1 MIASTPLG
9 AGAATGGGRTPAGSH
24 PLVIVAALA
33 ALAAAIALQVVRDRQ
48 YPLDRRDTERMLYV
62 GSGEALKRIWL
73 EFDALGA
80 DTYWIRAI
88 QHYGGDR
95 LGAVSQ
101 HQYELLF
108 PLLDIA
114 TTLDPYFNIAYRF
127 GAIFLSEGY
136 PGGPGRPDQAVA
148 LLRKGIAA
156 QPGKWQYYHDIAF
169 VYYWQLRDFTA
180 AAHWFQRA
188 AAQPNAPNWLQPVAA
203 AMLAR
208 GGDRTSARFLWRQL
222 LNSEQVWMRR
232 NAERA
237 MLQLDALD
245 AIDALESVVRRH
257 TPQGRPYSWT
267 DLIARGVLRHVPPD
281 PTGVPFELDP
291 VTGDVTVSTQSPL
304 HPLPS
309 DFVPAR

>member
-1 MIASTPLG
+1 MRAST
-9 AGAATGGGRTPAGSH
+9 RH
-24 PLVIVAALA
+24 PFVIGLA
-33 ALAAAIALQVVRDRQ
+33 FVALAAAIGLQVVRDRT

-62 GSGEALKRIWL
+62 RSGEALKRIWL

-95 LGAVSQ
+95 LTGERTRK
-101 HQYELLF
+101 YELLY
-108 PLLDIA
+108 PLLDIT

-148 LLRKGIAA
+148 LLRKGIAM

-169 VYYWQLRDFTA
+169 VYYWQMRDFQA
-180 AAHWFQRA
+180 AADWFQRA
-188 AAQPNAPNWLQPVAA
+188 AAQPDAPNWLQPLAA
-203 AMLAR
+203 SMLAR

-222 LNSEQVWMRR
+222 VNSEQVWMRR

-237 MLQLDALD
+237 LMQLDALD
-245 AIDALESVVRRH
+245 AIEWLESLVRRE
-257 TPQGRPYSWT
+257 TPPNRAYSWS
-267 DLIARGVLRHVPPD
+267 DLIARGVLREVPRD
-281 PTGVPFELDP
+281 PTGVPFEIDP
-291 VTGDVTVSTQSPL
+291 VTGDVSVSAQSGL
-304 HPLPS
+304 HPMPI
-309 DFVPAR
+309 DFVPTR

>member
-1 MIASTPLG
+1 MKR
-9 AGAATGGGRTPAGSH
+9 GGGH
-24 PLVIVAALA
+24 PLVVAGALA
-33 ALAAAIALQVVRDRQ
+33 ALVTAVVLQVARDRR

-62 GSGEALKRIWL
+62 RSGEALKRIWL

-80 DTYWIRAI
+80 DAYWIRAI

-95 LGAVSQ
+95 LREGGARK
-101 HQYELLF
+101 YELLY

-136 PGGPGRPDQAVA
+136 PGGPGRPDHAVA

-169 VYYWQLRDFTA
+169 VNYWQLRDFA
-180 AAHWFQRA
+180 AAAGWFQRA
-188 AAQPNAPNWLQPVAA
+188 AAQPGAPNWLVPLSAS
-203 AMLAR
+203 MLAR
-208 GGDRTSARFLWRQL
+208 GGDRTSARFLWSQL
-222 LNSEQVWMRR
+222 LKSDHIWMRR

-237 MLQLDALD
+237 LLQLDALD
-245 AIDALESVVRRH
+245 AIDALEMILRRH
-257 TPQGRPYSWT
+257 GAGPAGTYTWE
-267 DLIARGVLRHVPPD
+267 DLIRRGILRAVPAD
-281 PTGVPFELDP
+281 PTGSPFELDP
-291 VTGDVTVSTQSPL
+291 MTGDVTVSPQSEL

>member
-1 MIASTPLG
+1 MTDPSTPLG
-9 AGAATGGGRTPAGSH
+9 AGPSTSLGAGH
-24 PLVIVAALA
+24 PVVIVAAVLS
-33 ALAAAIALQVVRDRQ
+33 LAAAIALQVVRDRA
-48 YPLDRRDTERMLYV
+48 YPLDQRDTERMLYV
-62 GSGEALKRIWL
+62 RSGDALKRIWL

-95 LGAVSQ
+95 LTGERTRK
-101 HQYELLF
+101 YELLY

-169 VYYWQLRDFTA
+169 VHYWQLRDFKA
-180 AAHWFQRA
+180 AADWFQRA
-188 AAQPNAPNWLQPVAA
+188 AAQPNAPNWLQPLAA
-203 AMLAR
+203 AQRAR
-208 GGDRTSARFLWRQL
+208 GGARASARFLWRQL
-222 LNSEQVWMRR
+222 LDSEHVWMRR
-232 NAERA
+232 NAERSL
-237 MLQLDALD
+237 LQLDALD
-245 AIDALESVVRRH
+245 AIDALEAVVRRH
-257 TPQGRPYSWT
+257 TPPNRGYSWS
-267 DLIARGVLRHVPPD
+267 DLVTRGVLRDVPPD

-291 VTGDVTVSTQSPL
+291 VTGDVTVSAQSDL
-304 HPLPS
+304 HPMPT
-309 DFVPAR
+309 DFVPTR